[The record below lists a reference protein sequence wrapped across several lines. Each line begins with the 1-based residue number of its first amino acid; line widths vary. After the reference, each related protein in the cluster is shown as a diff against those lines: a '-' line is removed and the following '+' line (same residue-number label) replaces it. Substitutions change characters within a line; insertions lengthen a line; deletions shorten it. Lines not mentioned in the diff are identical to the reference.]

1 MKIKY
6 NLKFT
11 FIFIYLVQVRMSLKW
26 LENWEEIYSLK
37 SLHLFMQRWVW
48 SDRQPA
54 FLPLC
59 PLPLISSIHVSH
71 VKPKWNLLLLNNPN
85 FRMFGRGNRTAAIY
99 TQDAQW
105 SLNNCIH
112 DGHVGEKD
120 QRSSRLILEI
130 SSLLETQSVY
140 STCQRQEAKD
150 ILSGLVLLIILCG
163 IIIIPH

>member
-11 FIFIYLVQVRMSLKW
+11 FIFIYLVQVRISLKW
-26 LENWEEIYSLK
+26 LENWEEIDFSKK
-37 SLHLFMQRWVW
+37 SPFMHRRVW
-48 SDRQPA
+48 SDCQYA

-85 FRMFGRGNRTAAIY
+85 FMMFGRGNRIAVIY

-105 SLNNCIH
+105 SLKNCIH

-140 STCQRQEAKD
+140 STCQRQKAKD

-163 IIIIPH
+163 VIIIPY